1 MKIITHQDILN
12 LNITP
17 SEAYDWSEFVIK
29 NKNTAILPPKISIK
43 PDTMEGVFCNVM
55 PCYFGDFGGV
65 KMVTRY
71 PDRAPSLDSQLMLL
85 DTKTGVTKAL
95 IDANFITALRTG
107 AVCVHSLLQFA
118 VKDFSTIGMMGLG
131 NVARATA
138 IILFDKVKDRK
149 LTVKLL
155 KFNDE
160 HQLFADR
167 FKDYDNV
174 EFKFCDTAEEV
185 VDGSDVVI
193 SAVTYAGQNLCE
205 DKYFKPG
212 VVVIPVHT
220 LGFTNCDLFFDKVFA
235 DDYGHVKHFKY
246 FDKFKSFAEVS
257 DVVNGLKPGREN
269 DEERILV
276 YNIGIALHDIYYAG
290 QIYGK
295 MENSA
300 TEVEF
305 LPPTER
311 FWL

>member
-17 SEAYDWSEFVIK
+17 KEAYDWSEFVIK
-29 NKNTAILPPKISIK
+29 NKNSAILPPKISIK
-43 PDTMEGVFCNVM
+43 PETMEGVFCNVM

-107 AVCVHSLLQFA
+107 AVCVHSLLLFA

-131 NVARATA
+131 NVARATML
-138 IILFDKVKDRK
+138 ILLAKVTDRK

-167 FKDYDNV
+167 FKDYENV

-257 DVVNGLKPGREN
+257 DVVNGKKAGREN

-290 QIYGK
+290 QIYSK

-300 TEVEF
+300 TEIEF
-305 LPPTER
+305 LPPTDR

>member
-17 SEAYDWSEFVIK
+17 GEAYDWSEFVIK

-167 FKDYDNV
+167 FKDCENV
-174 EFKFCDTAEEV
+174 EFQFCDTAEEV

-257 DVVNGLKPGREN
+257 DVVNGIKPGREN

-305 LPPTER
+305 FPPTER

>member
-17 SEAYDWSEFVIK
+17 KEAYDWSEFVIK
-29 NKNTAILPPKISIK
+29 NKNSAILPPKISIK
-43 PDTMEGVFCNVM
+43 PEAMEGVFCNVM

-107 AVCVHSLLQFA
+107 AVCVHSLLLFA

-131 NVARATA
+131 NVARATML
-138 IILFDKVKDRK
+138 ILLAKVTDRK

-167 FKDYDNV
+167 FKDYENV

-257 DVVNGLKPGREN
+257 DVVNGKKAGREN

-290 QIYGK
+290 QIYSK

-300 TEVEF
+300 TEIEF
-305 LPPTER
+305 LPPTDR

>member
-17 SEAYDWSEFVIK
+17 GEAYDWSEFVIK

-85 DTKTGVTKAL
+85 DTKTGITKAL

-167 FKDYDNV
+167 FKDCENV
-174 EFKFCDTAEEV
+174 EFQFCDTAEEV

-257 DVVNGLKPGREN
+257 DVVNGIKPGREN

>member
-17 SEAYDWSEFVIK
+17 GEAYDWSEFVIK

-167 FKDYDNV
+167 FKDYENV
-174 EFKFCDTAEEV
+174 EFVFCDKAEEV

-257 DVVNGLKPGREN
+257 DVVNGIKPGREN

-295 MENSA
+295 MEDSA

-305 LPPTER
+305 LSPTER

>member
-17 SEAYDWSEFVIK
+17 GEAYDWSEFVIK

-55 PCYFGDFGGV
+55 PCYFGEFGGV

-167 FKDYDNV
+167 FKDYENV
-174 EFKFCDTAEEV
+174 EFVFCDKAEEV

-257 DVVNGLKPGREN
+257 DVVNGIKPGREN

-295 MENSA
+295 MEDSA

>member
-1 MKIITHQDILN
+1 MKIITHQDILD

-17 SEAYDWSEFVIK
+17 AEAYEWSEFVIK
-29 NKNTAILPPKISIK
+29 NKDKAILPPKISIK
-43 PDTMEGVFCNVM
+43 PENMEGVFCNVM
-55 PCYFGDFGGV
+55 PCYLGEFGGV

-71 PDRAPSLDSQLMLL
+71 PDRAPALDSQLMLL
-85 DTKTGVTKAL
+85 DTTTGTTQAI

-118 VKDFSTIGMMGLG
+118 VKDFSVVALMGLG
-131 NVARATA
+131 NVMRATMM
-138 IILFDKVKDRK
+138 ILADKVKDRK
-149 LTVKLL
+149 LTVRLL
-155 KFNDE
+155 KFSNE
-160 HQLFADR
+160 HELFAER
-167 FKDYDNV
+167 FGSCENITFEY
-174 EFKFCDTAEEV
+174 CDTAEELIE
-185 VDGSDVVI
+185 GADVVI
-193 SAVTYAGQNLCE
+193 SAVTYAGQNVCE

-246 FDKFKSFAEVS
+246 FDKFKSFSEVS
-257 DVVNGLKPGREN
+257 DVVNGRKPGRES

-290 QIYGK
+290 KIYNKIGEK
-295 MENSA
+295 A
-300 TEVEF
+300 TQVEF
-305 LPPTER
+305 KAPTER

>member
-138 IILFDKVKDRK
+138 IILFDKVNDRK

>member
-17 SEAYDWSEFVIK
+17 AEAYDWSEFVIR

-167 FKDYDNV
+167 FKDCENV
-174 EFKFCDTAEEV
+174 EFQFCDTAEEV

-257 DVVNGLKPGREN
+257 DVVNGIKPGREN

-290 QIYGK
+290 QIYNK

>member
-167 FKDYDNV
+167 FKDCENV
-174 EFKFCDTAEEV
+174 EFQFCDTAEEV

-220 LGFTNCDLFFDKVFA
+220 LGFTNCDLFFDKVYA

-257 DVVNGLKPGREN
+257 DVVNGIKAGREN

-276 YNIGIALHDIYYAG
+276 YNIGIALHDIYFAG
-290 QIYGK
+290 QIYNK
-295 MENSA
+295 MENTA

>member
-17 SEAYDWSEFVIK
+17 GEAYDWSEFVIK

-167 FKDYDNV
+167 FKDCENV
-174 EFKFCDTAEEV
+174 EFQFCDTAEEV

-257 DVVNGLKPGREN
+257 DVVNGIKPGREN

>member
-17 SEAYDWSEFVIK
+17 AEAYDWSEFVIR

-167 FKDYDNV
+167 FKDCENV
-174 EFKFCDTAEEV
+174 EFQFCDTAEEV

-257 DVVNGLKPGREN
+257 DVVNGIKPGREN

-290 QIYGK
+290 QIYSK

>member
-12 LNITP
+12 LSITP

-167 FKDYDNV
+167 FKDCENV
-174 EFKFCDTAEEV
+174 EFVFCDTAEEV

-257 DVVNGLKPGREN
+257 DVVNGIKAGREN

-276 YNIGIALHDIYYAG
+276 YNIGIALHDIYFAG
-290 QIYGK
+290 QIYNK

-305 LPPTER
+305 LPPAER

>member
-85 DTKTGVTKAL
+85 DTKTGVTRAL

-118 VKDFSTIGMMGLG
+118 VKDFSVIGMMGLG

-160 HQLFADR
+160 HELFADR
-167 FKDYDNV
+167 FKDCENV
-174 EFKFCDTAEEV
+174 EFVFCDTAEEV

-257 DVVNGLKPGREN
+257 DVVNGVKPGREN

>member
-43 PDTMEGVFCNVM
+43 PETMEGVFCNVM

-71 PDRAPSLDSQLMLL
+71 PDRAPSLDSQLLLL

-174 EFKFCDTAEEV
+174 EFQFCDTAEEV

-193 SAVTYAGQNLCE
+193 SAVTYAGKNLCE

-246 FDKFKSFAEVS
+246 FDKFRSFAEVS
-257 DVVNGLKPGREN
+257 DVVNGTKAGREN

-290 QIYGK
+290 QIYNK
-295 MENSA
+295 MESSA

>member
-17 SEAYDWSEFVIK
+17 GEAYDWSEFVIK

-167 FKDYDNV
+167 FKDYENV
-174 EFKFCDTAEEV
+174 EFVFCDKAEEV

-257 DVVNGLKPGREN
+257 DVVNGIKPGREN

-295 MENSA
+295 MEDSA

>member
-17 SEAYDWSEFVIK
+17 NEAYDWSEFVIK
-29 NKNTAILPPKISIK
+29 NKNSAILPPKISIK
-43 PDTMEGVFCNVM
+43 PETMEGVFCNVM

-107 AVCVHSLLQFA
+107 AVCVHSLLLFA
-118 VKDFSTIGMMGLG
+118 VEDFSTIGMMGLG
-131 NVARATA
+131 NVARATML
-138 IILFDKVKDRK
+138 ILLAKVTDRK

-167 FKDYDNV
+167 FKDYENV

-257 DVVNGLKPGREN
+257 DVVNGKKAGREN

-290 QIYGK
+290 QIYSK

-300 TEVEF
+300 TEIEF
-305 LPPTER
+305 LPPTDR

>member
-17 SEAYDWSEFVIK
+17 CEAYDWSEFVIK

-85 DTKTGVTKAL
+85 DTKTGITKAL

-167 FKDYDNV
+167 FKDCENV
-174 EFKFCDTAEEV
+174 EFQFCDTAEEV

-193 SAVTYAGQNLCE
+193 SAVTYAGQNLCD

-257 DVVNGLKPGREN
+257 DVVNGIKPGREN

>member
-12 LNITP
+12 LSITP

-167 FKDYDNV
+167 FKDCENV
-174 EFKFCDTAEEV
+174 EFVFCDTAEEV

-257 DVVNGLKPGREN
+257 DVVNGIKAGREN

-276 YNIGIALHDIYYAG
+276 YNIGIALHDIYFAG
-290 QIYGK
+290 QIYNK
-295 MENSA
+295 MENNA

-305 LPPTER
+305 LPPADR

>member
-1 MKIITHQDILN
+1 MIIITHQDILN

-138 IILFDKVKDRK
+138 IILFDKVNDRK

>member
-17 SEAYDWSEFVIK
+17 GEAYDWSEFVIK
-29 NKNTAILPPKISIK
+29 NKNRAILPPKISIK

-167 FKDYDNV
+167 FKDCENV
-174 EFKFCDTAEEV
+174 EFQFCDTAEEV

-257 DVVNGLKPGREN
+257 DVVNGIKPGREN

>member
-12 LNITP
+12 LSITP

-138 IILFDKVKDRK
+138 IILFDKVKVRK

-167 FKDYDNV
+167 FKDCENV
-174 EFKFCDTAEEV
+174 EFVFCDTAEEV

-257 DVVNGLKPGREN
+257 DVVNGIKAGREN

-276 YNIGIALHDIYYAG
+276 YNIGIALHDIYFAG
-290 QIYGK
+290 QIYNK

-305 LPPTER
+305 LPPAER

>member
-17 SEAYDWSEFVIK
+17 GEAYDWSEFVIK

-167 FKDYDNV
+167 FKDCENV
-174 EFKFCDTAEEV
+174 EFQFCDTAEEV

-257 DVVNGLKPGREN
+257 DVVNGIKSGREN

>member
-17 SEAYDWSEFVIK
+17 TEAYDWSEFVIK

-118 VKDFSTIGMMGLG
+118 VKNFSTIGMMGLG

-167 FKDYDNV
+167 FKNCENV
-174 EFKFCDTAEEV
+174 EFVFCDTAEEV
-185 VDGSDVVI
+185 VEGSDVVI

-246 FDKFKSFAEVS
+246 FDKFRSFAEVS
-257 DVVNGLKPGREN
+257 DVVNGVKVGREN

-290 QIYGK
+290 QIYNK
-295 MENSA
+295 MENFA
-300 TEVEF
+300 TDIEF

>member
-43 PDTMEGVFCNVM
+43 PESMEGVFCNVM

-71 PDRAPSLDSQLMLL
+71 PDRSPSLDSQLMLL

-167 FKDYDNV
+167 FKNCENV
-174 EFKFCDTAEEV
+174 EFVFCDTAEEV

-257 DVVNGLKPGREN
+257 DVVNNLKAGREN

-290 QIYGK
+290 QIYNK
-295 MENSA
+295 MQNSA
-300 TEVEF
+300 TDVEF

>member
-167 FKDYDNV
+167 FKDCENV
-174 EFKFCDTAEEV
+174 EFVFCDTAEEV

-220 LGFTNCDLFFDKVFA
+220 LGFTNCDLFFDKVYA

-257 DVVNGLKPGREN
+257 DVVNGIKAGREN

-276 YNIGIALHDIYYAG
+276 YNIGIALHDIYFAG
-290 QIYGK
+290 QIYNK

>member
-12 LNITP
+12 LDITP

-71 PDRAPSLDSQLMLL
+71 PDRTPSLDSQLMLL

-118 VKDFSTIGMMGLG
+118 VKDFNTIGMMGLG

-167 FKDYDNV
+167 FKDCENI
-174 EFKFCDTAEEV
+174 EFVFCDTAEEV

-235 DDYGHVKHFKY
+235 DDYGHVKHFRY
-246 FDKFKSFAEVS
+246 FDKFKSFAEVC
-257 DVVNGLKPGREN
+257 DVVNGIKAGREN
-269 DEERILV
+269 DKERILV
-276 YNIGIALHDIYYAG
+276 YNIGIALHDIYFAG
-290 QIYGK
+290 QIYNK

>member
-17 SEAYDWSEFVIK
+17 EEAYNWSEFLIK
-29 NKNTAILPPKISIK
+29 NKNSAILPPKISIK
-43 PDTMEGVFCNVM
+43 PETMEGVFCNVM

-95 IDANFITALRTG
+95 IDANFVTALRTG
-107 AVCVHSLLQFA
+107 AVCVHSLLLFA

-131 NVARATA
+131 NVARATML
-138 IILFDKVKDRK
+138 ILLAKVTDRK

-193 SAVTYAGQNLCE
+193 SAVTYAGKNLCE

-246 FDKFKSFAEVS
+246 FDKFKSFSEVS
-257 DVVNGLKPGREN
+257 DVVNGKKAGREN

-295 MENSA
+295 MQNSA

>member
-1 MKIITHQDILN
+1 MKIITHQDIMN
-12 LNITP
+12 LGITP
-17 SEAYDWSEFVIK
+17 AEAYEWSEFVIK
-29 NKNTAILPPKISIK
+29 NKGEAILPPKISIK

-300 TEVEF
+300 TVVEF

>member
-1 MKIITHQDILN
+1 MKIITHQDILD

-17 SEAYDWSEFVIK
+17 AEAYEWSEYVIK
-29 NKNTAILPPKISIK
+29 NKDKAILPPKISIK
-43 PDTMEGVFCNVM
+43 PDDMEGVFCNVM
-55 PCYFGDFGGV
+55 PCYLGEFGGV

-71 PDRAPSLDSQLMLL
+71 PDRAPALDSQLLLL
-85 DTKTGVTKAL
+85 DTRTGTTRAMV
-95 IDANFITALRTG
+95 DANLITALRTG

-118 VKDFSTIGMMGLG
+118 LPDFSVIGMMGLG
-131 NVARATA
+131 NVARAVML
-138 IILFDKVKDRK
+138 ILLHKVTDRK
-149 LTVKLL
+149 LTIKLL

-160 HQLFADR
+160 HNLFADR

-174 EFKFCDTAEEV
+174 EFV
-185 VDGSDVVI
+185 YVDSPQELVADSDVVI
-193 SAVTYAGQNLCE
+193 SAVTYAGQNVCE

-246 FDKFKSFAEVS
+246 FDKFRNFAEVS
-257 DVVNGLKPGREN
+257 DVVNGKKPGRES
-269 DEERILV
+269 DDERILV

-290 QIYGK
+290 KIYNKIG
-295 MENSA
+295 ENA
-300 TEVEF
+300 KEVEF
-305 LPPTER
+305 KAPTDR

>member
-17 SEAYDWSEFVIK
+17 EEAYDWSEFVIK
-29 NKNTAILPPKISIK
+29 NKSTAILPPKISIK
-43 PDTMEGVFCNVM
+43 PQDMEGVFCNVM

-71 PDRAPSLDSQLMLL
+71 PGRAPSLDSQLMLL

-107 AVCVHSLLQFA
+107 AVCVHSLLLFA
-118 VKDFSTIGMMGLG
+118 VKNFSTIGMMGLG
-131 NVARATA
+131 NVARATML
-138 IILFDKVKDRK
+138 ILLDKVKDRK

-174 EFKFCDTAEEV
+174 EFRFCDTAEEV

-257 DVVNGLKPGREN
+257 DVVNGVKNGRES

-295 MENSA
+295 MQNTA
-300 TEVEF
+300 TDVEF

>member
-17 SEAYDWSEFVIK
+17 GEAYDWSEFVIK

-167 FKDYDNV
+167 FNDCENV
-174 EFKFCDTAEEV
+174 EFQFCDTAEEV

-257 DVVNGLKPGREN
+257 DVVNGINPGREN